1 MSIESEIFAAMVT
14 HQDDPK
20 VQEVACRA
28 VSTLL
33 ESDPSVISRIGEDV
47 NQLSL
52 HSCVLAAMNIHIQ
65 DEYVFQSACSALHDL
80 AFNSTQLQDFLVAKG
95 TYVTI
100 MDNMRDNKENAG
112 IQVGVLSILIQL
124 FYLSLCCI
132 LTLDLII

>member
-1 MSIESEIFAAMVT
+1 MVT
-14 HQDDPK
+14 HPDDPK

-33 ESDPSVISRIGEDV
+33 ESDPSVIDRIGEDED
-47 NQLSL
+47 QLSL
-52 HSCVLAAMNIHIQ
+52 HSCVLAAMNIHLP

-100 MDNMRDNKENAG
+100 IDNMRDNKNNVG
-112 IQVGVLSILIQL
+112 IQVGLL
-124 FYLSLCCI
+124 FLF
-132 LTLDLII
+132 